1 VNPAEAATRGQA
13 VNDYLWQV
21 ARKFSQYRYYSNDRE
36 EGTVVARLTIAR
48 DGRLLGVSVA
58 QSSGFATLDKGVVET
73 IQAAAPYAP
82 LTQLKSPERAART
95 AAGMTAIWA

>member
-82 LTQLKSPERAART
+82 LPAVIPGEPVTFLLPVVSKYRR
-95 AAGMTAIWA
+95 